1 MIIFARIL
9 ITICGLFCILTSYT
23 LWDITREFFNPF
35 YVRELFT
42 ISLAIKEQLLEIDFT
57 SACPVFPVF

>member
-1 MIIFARIL
+1 MIIFARTL
-9 ITICGLFCILTSYT
+9 ITIFGLCCILISYT

-42 ISLAIKEQLLEIDFT
+42 ISVAISGVGFIWIAICDPSWK
-57 SACPVFPVF
+57 

>member
-1 MIIFARIL
+1 MVIFARTL
-9 ITICGLFCILTSYT
+9 ITIFGLCCILISYT

-42 ISLAIKEQLLEIDFT
+42 ISVAISGVGFIWIAICDPSWK
-57 SACPVFPVF
+57 

>member
-42 ISLAIKEQLLEIDFT
+42 ISLAISGVGFVWIAMYDPSWK
-57 SACPVFPVF
+57 